1 MWKKKKKKKKKK
13 KIQII
18 HTPLKSPPGALDDLV
33 EYSPIDGHKY
43 KSVCGIDTPD
53 PARHAMDSWKGR
65 GLLKIA
71 SSHWEVLGYGDD
83 EGGWIVTFSAQSPTF
98 VVASSNVLPWFL

>member
-1 MWKKKKKKKKKK
+1 MTHSTLLMWKKK

-83 EGGWIVTFSAQSPTF
+83 EGGWIVTFCSVTNV
-98 VVASSNVLPWFL
+98 VVASSNVLPWFV

>member
-1 MWKKKKKKKKKK
+1 MWKKK

-18 HTPLKSPPGALDDLV
+18 HTPLKSPPGALD

-71 SSHWEVLGYGDD
+71 SSHWEALGYGDD
-83 EGGWIVTFSAQSPTF
+83 EGGWIVTFC
-98 VVASSNVLPWFL
+98 SSHQRLLLPAPMSCPGSCRVYRDCT